1 MKKTTFSKYAIDNA
15 SILYLSLIRKDHTN
29 TYRFTMTLT
38 EDICPDTLQT
48 AVDRVYR
55 RFPTVIAGFCPG
67 FFHYFQVPAKTPPQ
81 VQPDPGCL
89 ITMSREE
96 IRNCAYRV
104 YYDGKKIAIEAF
116 HALTDGYGAIAS
128 FTTLVAEYLRLK
140 YGVHI
145 PVTDTLV
152 DIEQSPMLNELADSY
167 LDYETGNPLHLPSR
181 YAYQLPGGNSQR
193 DAVRISAR
201 TVATHALLDAAH
213 RHGVSITALLSS
225 VMATSVMEVQQRYH
239 QTDRAKPVR
248 IMVPVDLRRMF
259 PSRTLRNFI
268 LYALPTMEPQD
279 CEKPLSELVRS
290 FAKQMH
296 SQIERNRLASIMAYN
311 VKTQHSWIFQMI
323 PLAMKCALMRLIYRF
338 FGESNSSVTVTNPG
352 NVNLPEEMR
361 GFVEGIEVI
370 LTPRVRSPYNCAVIS
385 YNGMLSINI
394 SRFPQKTELE
404 EIFFR
409 NLNAV
414 LSSEAAAV

>member
-1 MKKTTFSKYAIDNA
+1 MKKTTFSQYAIDNA

-38 EDICPDTLQT
+38 EEVCPDILQM

-89 ITMSREE
+89 ITMTKEE
-96 IRNCAYRV
+96 IRKCAYRV
-104 YYDGKKIAIEAF
+104 YYQGKTIVIEAF

-145 PVTDTLV
+145 PVTETLV
-152 DIEQSPMLNELADSY
+152 DIEQSPMLNELEDSY
-167 LDYETGNPLHLPSR
+167 LDYEKGDPLHLPSR
-181 YAYQLPGGNSQR
+181 YAYQLPGGNADR
-193 DAVRISAR
+193 DAVRTSKFTIPTR
-201 TVATHALLDAAH
+201 KLLDAAH
-213 RHGVSITALLSS
+213 RHGVSITTLLSS
-225 VMATSVMEVQQRYH
+225 VMATSVMEIQQKHGSGQVQ
-239 QTDRAKPVR
+239 PVR

-268 LYALPTMEPQD
+268 LYVLPTMEPQD
-279 CEKPLSELVRS
+279 REKPFSQLLRS
-290 FAKQMH
+290 FARQMH
-296 SQIERNRLASIMAYN
+296 SQVEQERMASIMAYN
-311 VKTQHSWIFQMI
+311 VKTQRSWYFQII
-323 PLAMKCALMRLIYRF
+323 PLFLKCALMRLIYRF
-338 FGESNSSVTVTNPG
+338 FGESNSSVTVTNLG
-352 NVNLPEEMR
+352 NVTLPEEMR
-361 GFVEGIEVI
+361 DFVENIEVT
-370 LTPRVRSPYNCAVIS
+370 LTPRVRSPYNCAIIS
-385 YNGMLSINI
+385 YNGLLSINI

-414 LSSEAAAV
+414 LCSEAAAV

>member
-1 MKKTTFSKYAIDNA
+1 MKKTTFSQYAIDNA

-38 EDICPDTLQT
+38 EEICPDTLQM

-89 ITMSREE
+89 ITMSKEE
-96 IRNCAYRV
+96 IRKCAYRV
-104 YYDGKKIAIEAF
+104 YYHGKNIAIEAF

-140 YGVHI
+140 HGVHI

-152 DIEQSPMLNELADSY
+152 DIEQSPRLNELEDSY
-167 LDYETGNPLHLPSR
+167 LDYERGNPLHLPSR
-181 YAYQLPGGNSQR
+181 YAYQLPGGNSVR
-193 DAVRISAR
+193 DAVRTSTF
-201 TVATHALLDAAH
+201 TVPTRKLLDTAR
-213 RHGVSITALLSS
+213 RHGVSITTLLSS
-225 VMATSVMEVQQRYH
+225 VMATSVMEIQQKYGSGHVR
-239 QTDRAKPVR
+239 PVR

-279 CEKPLSELVRS
+279 HEKPISELLRS
-290 FAKQMH
+290 FARQMH
-296 SQIERNRLASIMAYN
+296 SQVEPEQLAAIMAYN
-311 VKTQHSWIFQMI
+311 VKTQRSWYFQII
-323 PLAMKCALMRLIYRF
+323 PLFIKCALMRLIYRF
-338 FGESNSSVTVTNPG
+338 FGESNSSVTVTNLG
-352 NVNLPEEMR
+352 NVTLPEEMQE
-361 GFVEGIEVI
+361 FVEKIEVT
-370 LTPRVRSPYNCAVIS
+370 LTPRVRSPYNCAIIS
-385 YNGMLSINI
+385 YNGLLSINI
-394 SRFPQKTELE
+394 SRFPQKTELD
-404 EIFFR
+404 EIFVR

-414 LSSEAAAV
+414 LCGEAAAV